1 MADELRRGASQQDRP
16 DLGDG
21 ARKCRRKLPLRVE
34 RRFGRRPHKGPG
46 LQRGKAVRL
55 HDRAPLRETG
65 QQVPEGPPQLQG
77 GLLQEE
83 MEKDH

>member
-1 MADELRRGASQQDRP
+1 MRISFPGRP
-16 DLGDG
+16 IFIQ
-21 ARKCRRKLPLRVE
+21 LP
-34 RRFGRRPHKGPG
+34 PG
-46 LQRGKAVRL
+46 LPTGKAVRL